1 MRKGAIFP
9 LVSKE
14 RVIES
19 SSWSLP
25 MQGCRAMRKT
35 KWERN
40 DPTQRSS
47 PRTREQIPSFLD
59 FSGETGWGGKLVSNS
74 RRGAGSCAGVALWD
88 RHPSAS
94 TPVARSTSPLGQ
106 VWPIFPKGRQGKRER
121 GIKSEIALFVA
132 TTNSCATAAMAARRK
147 WRNER
152 RTRSMTIRRDSIWRG
167 IIGSI
172 RVES

>member
-1 MRKGAIFP
+1 
-9 LVSKE
+9 
-14 RVIES
+14 
-19 SSWSLP
+19 
-25 MQGCRAMRKT
+25 MQGCRAIRKT

-40 DPTQRSS
+40 DPTQRCS
-47 PRTREQIPSFLD
+47 RTREQIPSFLD

-172 RVES
+172 GVES